1 MSMRRYEQKVIVDSI
16 CDAISTIDIT
26 LLKPLFLSFAKFCPH
41 LTIYL
46 YYQLCRL
53 YHTDPEVFTPW
64 LEFFISQYGCDAPYT
79 KYATLFVE
87 LLMSNYNENSCKLCF
102 KILEGSKDSLSPK
115 FSKLY
120 DLLQIVFN
128 TKVLNS
134 TYEYDSAIHE
144 AEKLLASHED
154 SFSSHRKRKRFTLC
168 KSDHWRLLPIGSLLS
183 DLQPS
188 MMMSKV
194 GSEKHVSSADSTQRL
209 CDIPFDGSGVPPV
222 LHDESGVPPV
232 LHDEASDITSE
243 LLTEHPN
250 EEGTELSS
258 STTSTSP
265 NSTYY
270 YHSSLVGSI
279 SNEKLLCIRKLLK
292 ANTE

>member
-1 MSMRRYEQKVIVDSI
+1 MSMRRYEQEVLVDSI
-16 CDAISTIDIT
+16 CDAISTIDIA
-26 LLKPLFLSFAKFCPH
+26 LLKPLLLSFAKFCPH

-64 LEFFISQYGCDAPYT
+64 LEFFISQYSCDAPYT

-120 DLLQIVFN
+120 DLLQIVFD
-128 TKVLNS
+128 TKVLNA
-134 TYEYDSAIHE
+134 TYEYDSAINE
-144 AEKLLASHED
+144 AEKLLALHED
-154 SFSSHRKRKRFTLC
+154 SFNHRKRKRFTLC

-194 GSEKHVSSADSTQRL
+194 GSEKHVSSADSAQRM

-222 LHDESGVPPV
+222 LHD
-232 LHDEASDITSE
+232 DASDITSE

-270 YHSSLVGSI
+270 YHSSLVGSV